1 MYILERCFLIITLV
15 LTTYYNFK
23 LGLSVCF
30 IVLVYLDTRQNQNN
44 ILFETF
50 KSSDNDNYY
59 DSDCDVVRIPSV
71 NINTYTLYTAVIVE
85 PRKHKALPFVL
96 QNFTENLNED
106 WNFIIYHGTQNESMV
121 KSIISTFSESV
132 KSRITLINLKVKN
145 ISVAEYSTMFF
156 CPTFYD
162 NIPTETFLIFQTDSM
177 ILKENKDK
185 IYDFMKYDYVGAPWP
200 KTLDILGKMGVGNG
214 GLSLRKKSKMVE
226 LLQYKERGIVNN
238 DGLYGK
244 YVAEDQFFC
253 GYYVPEVNVYK
264 PTYIKARE
272 FSVEAEYYDSPF
284 GIHKCWYFL
293 KNSKI
298 YQTFIQKYPEI
309 SSLEKL
315 Q

>member
-23 LGLSVCF
+23 LGLVVCF

-44 ILFETF
+44 ISVFEPF
-50 KSSDNDNYY
+50 QSDNNKHNNN
-59 DSDCDVVRIPSV
+59 DCDVVKIPSV
-71 NINTYTLYTAVIVE
+71 NINTYTLYTAIIVE

-96 QNFTENLNED
+96 QNFTDNLNED

-162 NIPTETFLIFQTDSM
+162 NIPTETFLIFQTDSI
-177 ILKENKDK
+177 ILRENKDK
-185 IYDFMKYDYVGAPWP
+185 IYDFIKYDYVGAPWP
-200 KTLDILGKMGVGNG
+200 KTMDILGKMEVGNG

-226 LLQYKERGIVNN
+226 LLQYKEKDIVN
-238 DGLYGK
+238 DGKYGK

-253 GYYVPEVNVYK
+253 GYHFPEVNVYK
-264 PTYIKARE
+264 PTFIKAMQ
-272 FSVEAEYYDSPF
+272 FSIEAVFSEEPF
-284 GIHKCWYFL
+284 GVHKLWSGLSYEQL
-293 KNSKI
+293 N
-298 YQTFIQKYPEI
+298 YLYNKYPDI
-309 SSLEKL
+309 KILMQLNK
-315 Q
+315 

>member
-1 MYILERCFLIITLV
+1 MYILERCFVIITLL

-23 LGLSVCF
+23 LGLIVCL
-30 IVLVYLDTRQNQNN
+30 ILLVYLDTIHNQNN
-44 ILFETF
+44 ISVFEPFNNNTQA
-50 KSSDNDNYY
+50 DDGY
-59 DSDCDVVRIPSV
+59 DSDCDVVKIPRV
-71 NINTYTLYTAVIVE
+71 NINTYTLYTAIIVE
-85 PRKHKALPFVL
+85 PRIHKALSFVL
-96 QNFTENLNED
+96 KNFTDNLNED

-162 NIPTETFLIFQTDSM
+162 NIPTESFLIFQTDSI

-200 KTLDILGKMGVGNG
+200 KTLDILGKMQVGNG

-226 LLQYKERGIVNN
+226 LLKYKEKGIAN
-238 DGLYGK
+238 GFFGK
-244 YVAEDQFFC
+244 YIAEDQFFC
-253 GYYVPEVNVYK
+253 GYYVSEVNVYK
-264 PTYIKARE
+264 PIFIKAKD
-272 FSVEAEYYDSPF
+272 FSVESIFYKTPF
-284 GIHKCWYFL
+284 GIHKCWYWL
-293 KNSKI
+293 STNDLYTMYKL
-298 YQTFIQKYPEI
+298 YPDIQKLE
-309 SSLEKL
+309 SL